1 MIWADREQKF
11 DIGSYQGYI
20 PINSKGGDTLI
31 VYGITNKDGSGY
43 NRLVPSED
51 EN

>member
-1 MIWADREQKF
+1 VTVTQQ
-11 DIGSYQGYI
+11 S
-20 PINSKGGDTLI
+20 TLI
-31 VYGITNKDGSGY
+31 VYGITDKDGSGY